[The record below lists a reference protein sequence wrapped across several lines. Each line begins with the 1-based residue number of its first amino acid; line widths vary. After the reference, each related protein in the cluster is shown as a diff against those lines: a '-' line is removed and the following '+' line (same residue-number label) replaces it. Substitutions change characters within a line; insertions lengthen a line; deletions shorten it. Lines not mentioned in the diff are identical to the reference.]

1 MRPNTHIEVSSVIQ
15 TRTARRPGL
24 PTSAGYR
31 ISKIL
36 SSCLVALAVLLTTPS
51 LTEAAKK
58 SKPNFIYIN
67 IDDLGYADI
76 EPFGSKVNRTPHL
89 NRMAEEGRKLTCFYA
104 APVCSPSR
112 ASLMTGSYPK
122 RALSIPHV
130 LFPGNAEGLD
140 QSEVTVAELL
150 KAQGYSTGIIG
161 KWHLGDQPEFL
172 PRKHGFDYYYGL
184 PYSNDMGPA
193 ADGVKSNLGSPLP
206 NPRNVRRQQPPLPLL
221 RNETV
226 LQRVLPDDQQAIV
239 ENYTNEA
246 VSFIWDHRDEPFFL
260 YLPHSAVHFPL
271 YPGKKFHGKSK
282 HGLFGDWV
290 EEVDW
295 SVGQVL
301 DTVRQLGLAEN
312 TMVIFTSDNGGQ
324 NRHGAINLP
333 LRGGKGSTFEGGMRV
348 PTIAWWPT
356 KIPAGTAS
364 DEIVSTMDI
373 LPTLT
378 NLAGGKSPTD
388 RKLDGHD
395 IWPILAGSKDAKS
408 QYEAFYFFR
417 GFNLQCVRSGDWKLH
432 LANGELYN
440 LKDDISEAH
449 NVAKD
454 HPEVVAKLEAIAES
468 QKNDLGVKDI
478 GPGCRPLG
486 KVNNPQPLIGH
497 DGKVRA
503 GFEQSAVH
511 AGQGIMIGEVTD
523 SSAIIQVRLT
533 KSERMVDGD
542 LPGAAGIV
550 RFQVEMIEQN
560 ASTNRDPQQ
569 PVPMQMRRVR
579 SGDLPTTV
587 DRDFIARQLFR
598 LVPDAEYRVQSWI
611 GTSKDDLRD
620 GPTATFRTLPG
631 KDSNSA
637 TRFVVVTGM
646 NYGKFHGD
654 GRIDPKIHLQNNNT
668 KLPQPYSGPDKHLGY
683 PALASMLKLKPH
695 FFVGTGDNI
704 YYDTPKKPRA
714 ETVPQ
719 MRQKWHEQFVQP
731 RYRQFFAKVP
741 TYWMIDDHD
750 YRIDD
755 GDNSGDYLPSAETGL
770 RIMLEQLPYGP
781 AAEGSKTKTYRT
793 HRVNKDLQVWFT
805 ENRRYRS
812 DNAMED
818 GPDKTIWGAEQ
829 KAWLKK
835 TLAASDATFKLMIS
849 PTPMVG
855 PDDKRKFD
863 NHTNF
868 NGFRHERDE
877 FFAWLN
883 ETGIAKQN
891 FYLVCGDRH
900 WQYHALH
907 PSGIEEFSCGAL
919 VDPNSRLGRSP
930 GDPQSTDPDGLIKQL
945 YTQKERSGGFLMIE
959 SSPAKANSPSTLSF
973 DFHDEN
979 GEVLHSH
986 SKQGK

>member
-1 MRPNTHIEVSSVIQ
+1 MDTQPRLTGI
-15 TRTARRPGL
+15 ARL
-24 PTSAGYR
+24 
-31 ISKIL
+31 
-36 SSCLVALAVLLTTPS
+36 CLAALAMLVMAPS
-51 LTEAAKK
+51 LTEAAK
-58 SKPNFIYIN
+58 KPNFIYIN

-130 LFPGNAEGLD
+130 LFPGNAEGLSQD
-140 QSEVTVAELL
+140 EVTVAELL
-150 KAQGYSTGIIG
+150 KKQGYSTGIVG

-193 ADGVKSNLGSPLP
+193 ADGVKSNLGAPLP
-206 NPRNVRRQQPPLPLL
+206 KPRNVRRNQPPLPLL

-271 YPGKKFHGKSK
+271 YPGKRFHGKSK

-373 LPTLT
+373 LPTFT
-378 NLAGGKSPTD
+378 NLAGGKVPTD

-395 IWPILAGSKDAKS
+395 IWPILDGSKDAKS
-408 QYEAFYFFR
+408 QYEAFYYFR

-432 LANGELYN
+432 LTNGELYN
-440 LKDDISEAH
+440 LKDDISEAN

-454 HPEVVAKLEAIAES
+454 HPGVVAKLRAFAAAQEG
-468 QKNDLGVKDI
+468 DLGVKDV

-486 KVNNPQPLIGH
+486 KVNNPQPLINHG
-497 DGKVRA
+497 GVVRK
-503 GFEQSAVH
+503 GFEQAAIQ
-511 AGQGIMIGEVTD
+511 AGQGIMVGEVT
-523 SSAIIQVRLT
+523 STSAVVQVRLT
-533 KSERMVDGD
+533 ATDHLMPQSDETTKKPLPSD
-542 LPGAAGIV
+542 LPGTKGKVMFILAGPTQAGDKV
-550 RFQVEMIEQN
+550 V
-560 ASTNRDPQQ
+560 STKNLVVGFGDAQ
-569 PVPMQMRRVR
+569 PKH
-579 SGDLPTTV
+579 
-587 DRDFIARQLFR
+587 DFISRIVIKDLIPGKEYTIRTQIG
-598 LVPDAEYRVQSWI
+598 PDLDAV
-611 GTSKDDLRD
+611 TH
-620 GPTATFRTLPG
+620 GPTASFRTLPG
-631 KDSNSA
+631 KENSES

-654 GRIDPKIHLQNNNT
+654 NRIDPKIHLQNNNT
-668 KLPQPYSGPDKHLGY
+668 KLPTPYAGPDKHLGY

-731 RYRQFFAKVP
+731 RYKKLFAKVP

-755 GDNSGDYLPSAETGL
+755 GDNSGDYLPSPETGL
-770 RIMLEQLPYGP
+770 RIMLEQLPYGAMVNGP
-781 AAEGSKTKTYRT
+781 KTNTYRT

-818 GPDKTIWGAEQ
+818 GPDKSIWGAEQ
-829 KAWLKK
+829 QAWLKK
-835 TLAASDATFKLMIS
+835 TLAESDATFKLMIS

-919 VDPNSRLGRSP
+919 VDPNSRLGRAP

-959 SSPAKANSPSTLSF
+959 SSPALPEIPASLNF
-973 DFHDEN
+973 VFHDEN

-986 SKQGK
+986 TKQGW

>member
-1 MRPNTHIEVSSVIQ
+1 MIQ
-15 TRTARRPGL
+15 TNAARR
-24 PTSAGYR
+24 TSLTCIGVNQKR
-31 ISKIL
+31 TVTRSL
-36 SSCLVALAVLLTTPS
+36 LAVIAFMTWVPVLAGAERT
-51 LTEAAKK
+51 
-58 SKPNFIYIN
+58 SKPNFIFIN

-150 KAQGYSTGIIG
+150 KEQGYATGIIG

-172 PRKHGFDYYYGL
+172 PRKQGFDYYYGL

-193 ADGVKSNLGSPLP
+193 ADGVKSNLGAPLP
-206 NPRNVRRQQPPLPLL
+206 KQRNVRRSQPPLPLL

-239 ENYTNEA
+239 ERYTNEA
-246 VSFIWDHRDEPFFL
+246 VRFIWDHRDEPFFL

-271 YPGKKFHGKSK
+271 YPGKRFHGKSK

-301 DTVRQLGLAEN
+301 DTVRQLGLAED

-324 NRHGAINLP
+324 PRHGAINDP

-378 NLAGGKSPTD
+378 TLAGGKVPTD
-388 RKLDGHD
+388 RKIDGHD
-395 IWPILAGSKDAKS
+395 IWPILSGSKGAKS

-432 LANGELYN
+432 LAKGELYN
-440 LKDDISEAH
+440 LKDDISEAN
-449 NVAKD
+449 NVAGN
-454 HPEVVAKLEAIAES
+454 HPDVVEKLRALAAAQEG
-468 QKNDLGVKDI
+468 DLGTKDI

-486 KVNNPQPLIGH
+486 KVENPEPLIDY
-497 DGKVRA
+497 DGGVRS
-503 GFEQSAVH
+503 GFEQAAVH
-511 AGQGIMIGEVTD
+511 AGQGIMIGEVSAD
-523 SSAIIQVRLT
+523 SALVQLRLT
-533 KSERMVDGD
+533 KSEQLVDGD
-542 LPGAAGIV
+542 VPGAAGV
-550 RFQVEMIEQN
+550 ARFQLELVEQSSSAKPN
-560 ASTNRDPQQ
+560 SR

-579 SGDLPTTV
+579 SRDLPARAN
-587 DRDFIARQLFR
+587 RDFIARQLFSP
-598 LVPDAEYRVQSWI
+598 LAPGAEYRVLSWI
-611 GTSKDDLRD
+611 GTTSEDLRK

-631 KDSNSA
+631 KDNEAA

-668 KLPQPYSGPDKHLGY
+668 KLPAPYSGPDKHLGY
-683 PALASMLKLKPH
+683 PALESMLRLKPH

-714 ETVPQ
+714 ETIPE

-731 RYRQFFAKVP
+731 RYRKFFARVP

-755 GDNSGDYLPSAETGL
+755 CDNSGDYLPSPETGL

-781 AAEGSKTKTYRT
+781 MEDGPKTKTYRT
-793 HRVNKDLQVWFT
+793 HRVSKDLQVWFT

-818 GPDKTIWGAEQ
+818 GPNKTIWGAEQ

-835 TLAASDATFKLMIS
+835 TLAESDATFKLLIS

-883 ETGIAKQN
+883 ETGIAKKN

-907 PSGIEEFSCGAL
+907 PAGIEEFSCGAL
-919 VDPNSRLGRSP
+919 VDPNSRLGRAP
-930 GDPQSTDPDGLIKQL
+930 GDPASTDPEGKIKQL
-945 YTQKERSGGFLMIE
+945 YSQKERSGGFLMIE
-959 SSPAKANSPSTLSF
+959 SSPAKADSPSTLSF
-973 DFHDEN
+973 VFHDEN
-979 GEVLHSH
+979 GVVLHEH
-986 SKQGK
+986 TKQGK

>member
-1 MRPNTHIEVSSVIQ
+1 
-15 TRTARRPGL
+15 
-24 PTSAGYR
+24 
-31 ISKIL
+31 
-36 SSCLVALAVLLTTPS
+36 
-51 LTEAAKK
+51 
-58 SKPNFIYIN
+58 
-67 IDDLGYADI
+67 
-76 EPFGSKVNRTPHL
+76 
-89 NRMAEEGRKLTCFYA
+89 
-104 APVCSPSR
+104 
-112 ASLMTGSYPK
+112 
-122 RALSIPHV
+122 
-130 LFPGNAEGLD
+130 
-140 QSEVTVAELL
+140 
-150 KAQGYSTGIIG
+150 
-161 KWHLGDQPEFL
+161 
-172 PRKHGFDYYYGL
+172 FDYYYGI

-193 ADGVKSNLGSPLP
+193 ADGVKSNLGVPLP
-206 NPRNVRRQQPPLPLL
+206 NPRNVRRKQPPLPLL

-239 ENYTNEA
+239 ERYTNEA

-271 YPGKKFHGKSK
+271 YPGKRFHGKSK

-348 PTIAWWPT
+348 PTIAWWPK

-378 NLAGGKSPTD
+378 NLAGGKAPPD

-395 IWPILAGSKDAKS
+395 IWPILSGSNDAKS

-440 LKDDISEAH
+440 LKDDISEAD
-449 NVAKD
+449 NVAKA
-454 HPEVVAKLEAIAES
+454 HPEVVAKLRAFAAVQED
-468 QKNDLGVKDI
+468 DLGTKDI

-486 KVNNPQPLIGH
+486 KVENPQPLIGH
-497 DGKVRA
+497 DGKVRS
-503 GFEQSAVH
+503 GFEPPSIH
-511 AGQGIMIGEVTD
+511 AAQGIMLGELTSTSVL
-523 SSAIIQVRLT
+523 AQVRLT
-533 KSERMVDGD
+533 KTDHLVPNSYVARDGHKTAD
-542 LPGAAGIV
+542 LPGAKGV
-550 RFQVEMIEQN
+550 VMFRIEPIRRQSDEIAL
-560 ASTNRDPQQ
+560 ASDSVVGTRADHK
-569 PVPMQMRRVR
+569 VTTVI
-579 SGDLPTTV
+579 LPASV
-587 DRDFIARQLFR
+587 DRDFIARASFTNLNPQQ
-598 LVPDAEYRVQSWI
+598 DYRITTQI
-611 GTSKDDLRD
+611 GSNPREMGN
-620 GPTATFRTLPG
+620 GPTAMFRTHPG
-631 KDSNSA
+631 KDRA
-637 TRFVVVTGM
+637 GAVRFVVVTGM
-646 NYGKFHGD
+646 NYAKFHGD
-654 GRIDPKIHLQNNNT
+654 ERIDLKKHLVNNNT
-668 KLPQPYSGPDKHLGY
+668 ALPAPHSGPDKHLGY
-683 PALASMLKLKPH
+683 PSLASILRLRPN
-695 FFVGTGDNI
+695 FFVGTGDNV
-704 YYDTPKKPRA
+704 YYDTPPGDEHRA
-714 ETVPQ
+714 QHVPEL
-719 MRQKWHEQFVQP
+719 RQKWHEQFVQP
-731 RYRQFFAKVP
+731 RYRNLFAKVP

-755 GDNSGDYLPSAETGL
+755 GDNSGDYLPSPETGL

-781 AAEGSKTKTYRT
+781 ANAGTKTKTYRT
-793 HRVNKDLQVWFT
+793 HRVNKDLQIWFT

-818 GPDKTIWGAEQ
+818 GPNKSIWGVEQ

-835 TLAASDATFKLMIS
+835 TLAESDATFKLMIS

-863 NHTNF
+863 NHTNV

-959 SSPAKANSPSTLSF
+959 SSPASKSAPSILSF
-973 DFHDEN
+973 VFHDEN
-979 GEVLHSH
+979 GNHLYQHRDAP
-986 SKQGK
+986 

>member
-1 MRPNTHIEVSSVIQ
+1 MTLH
-15 TRTARRPGL
+15 RTASEWRSSIATQLL
-24 PTSAGYR
+24 PM
-31 ISKIL
+31 KIGRWCLFAL
-36 SSCLVALAVLLTTPS
+36 SVLVATSS
-51 LTEAAKK
+51 LVEAAK
-58 SKPNFIYIN
+58 KPNFIYIN

-193 ADGVKSNLGSPLP
+193 ADGVKSNLGVPLP
-206 NPRNVRRQQPPLPLL
+206 NPRNVRRRQPPLPLL
-221 RNETV
+221 RNEIV
-226 LQRVLPDDQQAIV
+226 LQRVLPEDQQAIV
-239 ENYTNEA
+239 ERYTNEA

-378 NLAGGKSPTD
+378 NLAGGKAPTD

-395 IWPILAGSKDAKS
+395 IWPIMSGSEDAKS

-417 GFNLQCVRSGDWKLH
+417 GLNLQCVRSGDWKLH

-440 LKDDISEAH
+440 LKDDISEAN
-449 NVAKD
+449 NVAKE
-454 HPEVVAKLEAIAES
+454 HPEVVAKLRAFADA
-468 QKNDLGVKDI
+468 QKDDLGVKDV

-486 KVNNPQPLIGH
+486 KVKDPQPLINH

-503 GFEQSAVH
+503 GFEPPAVH
-511 AGQGIMIGEVTD
+511 AGQGIMLGELTSTSVL
-523 SSAIIQVRLT
+523 AQVRLT
-533 KSERMVDGD
+533 KTDALVPNSYVARDGHKTAD
-542 LPGAAGIV
+542 LSGAKGV
-550 RFQVEMIEQN
+550 VMFTIEPVN
-560 ASTNRDPQQ
+560 A
-569 PVPMQMRRVR
+569 
-579 SGDLPTTV
+579 TV
-587 DRDFIARQLFR
+587 KTDIPEGGLVVGFPPATAERDFIARVQIKDLSPNTEYIVR
-598 LVPDAEYRVQSWI
+598 TMIGPDPETVSP
-611 GTSKDDLRD
+611 
-620 GPTATFRTLPG
+620 GPIATFRTHPG
-631 KDSNSA
+631 KDSA
-637 TRFVVVTGM
+637 GVVRFVVVTGM

-654 GRIDPKIHLQNNNT
+654 DRIDLKKHLVNNNT
-668 KLPQPYSGPDKHLGY
+668 ALPAPHSGPDKHLGY
-683 PALASMLKLKPH
+683 PSLASILKLKPN
-695 FFVGTGDNI
+695 FFVGTGDNV
-704 YYDTPKKPRA
+704 YYDTPPGDDHRA
-714 ETVPQ
+714 QHVPEL
-719 MRQKWHEQFVQP
+719 RQKWHEQFVQP
-731 RYRQFFAKVP
+731 RYRQLFAKVP
-741 TYWMIDDHD
+741 TCWMIDDHD

-755 GDNSGDYLPSAETGL
+755 GDNTGDHLPSSATGL
-770 RIMLEQLPYGP
+770 RMILEQLPYGP
-781 AAEGSKTKTYRT
+781 ADNDQETKTYRT
-793 HRVNKDLQVWFT
+793 HRVSQDLQVWFT

-812 DNAMED
+812 PNAMED
-818 GPDKTIWGAEQ
+818 GPDKSIWGTEQ

-835 TLAASDATFKLMIS
+835 TLAESDATFKVMIS

-863 NHTNF
+863 NHTNV

-900 WQYHALH
+900 WQYHARH

-919 VDPNSRLGRSP
+919 VDPNSRLGRPP
-930 GDPQSTDPDGLIKQL
+930 GDPASTDPKGLIKQL
-945 YTQKERSGGFLMIE
+945 YTQQERSGGFLMIE
-959 SSPAKANSPSTLSF
+959 SAPGEDASPSTLSF
-973 DFHDEN
+973 VFHDEN
-979 GEVLHSH
+979 GEVLHKH
-986 SKQGK
+986 TKQGK

>member
-1 MRPNTHIEVSSVIQ
+1 VTQQENSFETKLPLT
-15 TRTARRPGL
+15 TRRP
-24 PTSAGYR
+24 
-31 ISKIL
+31 ISVFARWCLLALTVLL
-36 SSCLVALAVLLTTPS
+36 SSGSFA
-51 LTEAAKK
+51 EAAK
-58 SKPNFIYIN
+58 KPNFIYIN

-89 NRMAEEGRKLTCFYA
+89 NRMAKEGRKLTCFYA

-130 LFPGNAEGLD
+130 LFPGNAEGLHQD
-140 QSEVTVAELL
+140 EVTVAELL
-150 KAQGYSTGIIG
+150 KKQGYSTGIIG

-193 ADGVKSNLGSPLP
+193 EDGVKSNLGVPLP
-206 NPRNVRRQQPPLPLL
+206 QPKTGKNARPGQPPLPLL

-239 ENYTNEA
+239 ERYTNEA

-271 YPGKKFHGKSK
+271 YPGKNFHGKSK

-312 TMVIFTSDNGGQ
+312 TMVIFSSDNGGQ

-333 LRGGKGSTFEGGMRV
+333 LRGGKGTTFEGGMRV

-378 NLAGGKSPTD
+378 NLAGGNVPTD
-388 RKLDGHD
+388 RKLDGND
-395 IWPILAGSKDAKS
+395 IWPILSGSDDAKS

-432 LANGELYN
+432 LAGGELYN
-440 LKDDISEAH
+440 LKDDISEAN

-454 HPEVVAKLEAIAES
+454 HPEVVAKLRAFAAAQED
-468 QKNDLGVKDI
+468 DLGTKDI

-486 KVNNPQPLIGH
+486 KVKDPKPLIDH
-497 DGKVRA
+497 DGKVRK
-503 GFEQSAVH
+503 GFEQATVH

-523 SSAIIQVRLT
+523 SSAVVQVRLT
-533 KSERMVDGD
+533 ETDQLVNGD
-542 LPGAAGIV
+542 VAGVGGRVQFLIQSTDEQ
-550 RFQVEMIEQN
+550 RFV
-560 ASTNRDPQQ
+560 AHSD
-569 PVPMQMRRVR
+569 V
-579 SGDLPTTV
+579 LTTTAE
-587 DRDFIARQLFR
+587 RDFIARHVFEELPPNSTFR
-598 LVPDAEYRVQSWI
+598 ITTHI
-611 GTSKDDLRD
+611 GTPTEREPRK

-631 KDSNSA
+631 KDSDAA
-637 TRFVVVTGM
+637 TRFIVVTGM
-646 NYGKFHGD
+646 NYAKFHGD
-654 GRIDPKIHLQNNNT
+654 GRIDPKIHLQNNNS
-668 KLPQPYSGPDKHLGY
+668 KLPEPYAGPDKHLGY
-683 PALASMLKLKPH
+683 PALASMLRVKPH

-704 YYDTPKKPRA
+704 YYDTPKEPRA

-731 RYRQFFAKVP
+731 RYKKFFAQVP

-755 GDNSGDYLPSAETGL
+755 GDNSGDYLPSPETGL

-781 AAEGSKTKTYRT
+781 MEDGPKTKTYRT
-793 HRVNKDLQVWFT
+793 HRVSKDLQVWFT
-805 ENRRYRS
+805 ENRLYRS
-812 DNAMED
+812 DNAMKD
-818 GPDKTIWGAEQ
+818 GPEKTIWGAEQ

-835 TLAASDATFKLMIS
+835 TLAESDATFKIMIS

-883 ETGIAKQN
+883 ETGIAKKN

-959 SSPAKANSPSTLSF
+959 SAPAKTDTPPSLNF
-973 DFHDEN
+973 VFHDEN
-979 GEVLHSH
+979 GVVLHEH
-986 SKQGK
+986 TKQGR

>member
-1 MRPNTHIEVSSVIQ
+1 MTQHADSFESRPSQANSYPIQ
-15 TRTARRPGL
+15 GL
-24 PTSAGYR
+24 IRWCLLGLIVLMTGSA
-31 ISKIL
+31 
-36 SSCLVALAVLLTTPS
+36 
-51 LTEAAKK
+51 TEAAK
-58 SKPNFIYIN
+58 KPNFIYIN

-130 LFPGNAEGLD
+130 LFPGNAEGLAQD
-140 QSEVTVAELL
+140 EVTVAELL
-150 KAQGYSTGIIG
+150 KEQGYSTGIVG

-172 PRKHGFDYYYGL
+172 PRKQGFDYYYGL

-193 ADGVKSNLGSPLP
+193 ADGVKSNLGAPLP
-206 NPRNVRRQQPPLPLL
+206 QQRNVRRIQPPLPLL

-239 ENYTNEA
+239 ENYTKEA

-312 TMVIFTSDNGGQ
+312 TMVIFSSDNGGQ
-324 NRHGAINLP
+324 PKHGAINEP

-364 DEIVSTMDI
+364 DEVVSTMDI
-373 LPTLT
+373 LPTFT
-378 NLAGGKSPTD
+378 NLAGGKVPTD
-388 RKLDGHD
+388 RKLDGND
-395 IWPILAGSKDAKS
+395 IWPILSGGKDAKS
-408 QYEAFYFFR
+408 QYEAFYFYR
-417 GFNLQCVRSGDWKLH
+417 GLNLQCVRSGDWKLH

-440 LKDDISEAH
+440 LKDDISESN
-449 NVAKD
+449 NVAKA
-454 HPEVVAKLEAIAES
+454 HPDVVAKLRAFAAAQED
-468 QKNDLGVKDI
+468 DLGVKDI

-486 KVNNPQPLIGH
+486 KVENPKPLIDH

-503 GFEQSAVH
+503 GFEQASVH

-523 SSAIIQVRLT
+523 SSAVIQLRLT
-533 KSERMVDGD
+533 ASDKLIDGD
-542 LPGAAGIV
+542 VPGATGFVEFKLELVETDAGW
-550 RFQVEMIEQN
+550 FG
-560 ASTNRDPQQ
+560 
-569 PVPMQMRRVR
+569 QMA
-579 SGDLPTTV
+579 LPKIITKSVTSEH
-587 DRDFIARQLFR
+587 DSIARHRFSPL
-598 LVPDAEYRVQSWI
+598 LPHSTYRVVTRI
-611 GTSKDDLRD
+611 GLSADKLRG
-620 GPTATFRTLPG
+620 GPTATFRTLSG
-631 KDSNSA
+631 KNVTKT

-646 NYGKFHGD
+646 NYAKFHGD
-654 GRIDPKIHLQNNNT
+654 NRIDGAIHLKHNNT
-668 KLPQPYSGPDKHLGY
+668 KLPAPYSGPDKHLGY
-683 PALASMLKLKPH
+683 PALEAMLKVKPH

-704 YYDTPKKPRA
+704 YYDTPKEPRA

-731 RYRQFFAKVP
+731 RYKKFFAKVP

-755 GDNSGDYLPSAETGL
+755 GDNSGDYLPSPETGL

-781 AAEGSKTKTYRT
+781 MEDGPKTKTYRT
-793 HRVNKDLQVWFT
+793 HRVSKDLQVWFT

-818 GPDKTIWGAEQ
+818 GPNKSIWGAEQ

-835 TLAASDATFKLMIS
+835 TLAESDATFKLMIS

-883 ETGIAKQN
+883 ETGIAKKN

-900 WQYHALH
+900 WQYHARH

-930 GDPQSTDPDGLIKQL
+930 GDPASTDPEGLIKQL

-959 SSPAKANSPSTLSF
+959 SSPALPEIPASLNF
-973 DFHDEN
+973 VFHDEN
-979 GEVLHSH
+979 GAVLHKH
-986 SKQGK
+986 TKEGK

>member
-1 MRPNTHIEVSSVIQ
+1 MTQQANTFETKLPLTMRRPVSVI
-15 TRTARRPGL
+15 ARW
-24 PTSAGYR
+24 
-31 ISKIL
+31 
-36 SSCLVALAVLLTTPS
+36 CLLAMLALLAS
-51 LTEAAKK
+51 GSNAIAAK
-58 SKPNFIYIN
+58 KPNFIYIN

-89 NRMAEEGRKLTCFYA
+89 NRMAKEGRKLTCFYA

-130 LFPGNAEGLD
+130 LFPGNAEGLS
-140 QSEVTVAELL
+140 QNEVTVAELL
-150 KAQGYSTGIIG
+150 KKQGYATGIVG

-172 PRKHGFDYYYGL
+172 PGKQGFDYYYGL

-193 ADGVKSNLGSPLP
+193 EDGVKSNLGAPLP
-206 NPRNVRRQQPPLPLL
+206 QPKAGKNARSGQPPLPLL

-239 ENYTNEA
+239 ERYTNEA

-271 YPGKKFHGKSK
+271 YPGKKFHGQSK

-312 TMVIFTSDNGGQ
+312 TMVIFSSDNGGQ

-333 LRGGKGSTFEGGMRV
+333 LRGGKGTTFEGGMRV

-378 NLAGGKSPTD
+378 NLAGGNVPTD
-388 RKLDGHD
+388 RKIDGND
-395 IWPILAGSKDAKS
+395 IWPILAGTDNAKS

-432 LANGELYN
+432 LAGGELYN
-440 LKDDISEAH
+440 LKDDISEAN

-454 HPEVVAKLEAIAES
+454 HPEVVAKLRALADA
-468 QKNDLGVKDI
+468 QKDDLGVKDV

-486 KVNNPQPLIGH
+486 KVANPQPLINH
-497 DGKVRA
+497 DGTVRK
-503 GFEQSAVH
+503 GFEQATVH
-511 AGQGIMIGEVTD
+511 AGQGIMIGEVT
-523 SSAIIQVRLT
+523 STSVLVQVRLT
-533 KSERMVDGD
+533 KADHLIDQKGESAETPLPSD
-542 LPGAAGIV
+542 LPGTNGKVMFILAGPQMQGDQLV
-550 RFQVEMIEQN
+550 QVDNLVIGF
-560 ASTNRDPQQ
+560 
-569 PVPMQMRRVR
+569 
-579 SGDLPTTV
+579 GDAKSEK
-587 DRDFIARQLFR
+587 DFIARTVVKDLIPGQEYKIR
-598 LVPDAEYRVQSWI
+598 TGIGPDLDVMYP
-611 GTSKDDLRD
+611 

-631 KDSNSA
+631 KDSDAS
-637 TRFVVVTGM
+637 TKFVVVTGM
-646 NYGKFHGD
+646 NYAKFHGD
-654 GRIDPKIHLQNNNT
+654 NRIDGKIHLAHNNT
-668 KLPQPYSGPDKHLGY
+668 ELPEPYSGPDKHLGY
-683 PALASMLKLKPH
+683 PALATMLRLKPH

-719 MRQKWHEQFVQP
+719 MRQKWHEQFIQP
-731 RYRQFFAKVP
+731 RYRQFFAQVP

-755 GDNSGDYLPSAETGL
+755 GDNSGDYLPSPETGH

-781 AAEGSKTKTYRT
+781 ADQGTETKTYRT
-793 HRVNKDLQVWFT
+793 HRVNKVLQIWFT
-805 ENRRYRS
+805 ENRLYRS
-812 DNAMED
+812 DNAMDD

-835 TLAASDATFKLMIS
+835 TLAESDATFKLMIS

-883 ETGIAKQN
+883 KTGIAKQN

-919 VDPNSRLGRSP
+919 VDANSRLGRAP
-930 GDPQSTDPDGLIKQL
+930 GDPASTDPKGLIKQL

-959 SSPAKANSPSTLSF
+959 SSPAQSDATPTLSF
-973 DFHDEN
+973 IFHDEN
-979 GEVLHSH
+979 GAVLHKH
-986 SKQGK
+986 TKQGK

>member
-1 MRPNTHIEVSSVIQ
+1 MTQ
-15 TRTARRPGL
+15 TRAACRTEL
-24 PTSAGYR
+24 PINAGHR
-31 ISKIL
+31 ISTIL
-36 SSCLVALAVLLTTPS
+36 SSCLVALAAMMTTPS

-58 SKPNFIYIN
+58 PKPNFIYIN

-89 NRMAEEGRKLTCFYA
+89 NRMAAEGLKLTCFYA

-130 LFPGNAEGLD
+130 LFPGNAEGLSQD
-140 QSEVTVAELL
+140 EVTVAELL
-150 KAQGYSTGIIG
+150 KKQGYSTGIVG

-172 PRKHGFDYYYGL
+172 PRKNGFDYYYGL

-193 ADGVKSNLGSPLP
+193 ADGVKSNLGAPLP
-206 NPRNVRRQQPPLPLL
+206 NPRNIRRQQPPLPLL

-356 KIPAGTAS
+356 RIPAGTAS

-378 NLAGGKSPTD
+378 KLAGGNSPAD

-395 IWPILAGSKDAKS
+395 IWPILSGSKDAKS

-440 LKDDISEAH
+440 LKDDIAEAN

-454 HPEVVAKLEAIAES
+454 HPEVVAKLGAFAES
-468 QKNDLGVKDI
+468 QKGDLGVKDI

-503 GFEQSAVH
+503 GFEQAAVH

-533 KSERMVDGD
+533 KSERLVNGD

-560 ASTNRDPQQ
+560 APTNRDPQQ

-611 GTSKDDLRD
+611 GTSKDDFRD

-631 KDSNSA
+631 KDSDSA

-668 KLPQPYSGPDKHLGY
+668 KLPAPYAGPDKHLGY
-683 PALASMLKLKPH
+683 PALASMLRLKPH

-781 AAEGSKTKTYRT
+781 SDEGTKTKTYRT

-930 GDPQSTDPDGLIKQL
+930 GDPQSTDPKGLIRQL

-959 SSPAKANSPSTLSF
+959 SSPAESDTASTLSF
-973 DFHDEN
+973 VFHDEN

-986 SKQGK
+986 TKQGKK